1 MGVLIPIERLQAR
14 QLPCPW
20 CHGADG
26 APLGQKSI
34 QWYIR
39 AVPDDRP
46 PRYRRGVLYC
56 FACGR
61 KLEDD
66 P

>member
-1 MGVLIPIERLQAR
+1 VGVLIPIERLQER
-14 QLPCPW
+14 YLPCPW

-26 APLGQKSI
+26 APLGPGDLVWSVRI
-34 QWYIR
+34 P
-39 AVPDDRP
+39 ADLP

-66 P
+66 I